1 MVQSTNILSLGR
13 IGSLGEQINLRN
25 EKFLKRNIFEGKIAD
40 KIQIES
46 KHNYHI
52 TTSTKNISKD
62 IGIDN
67 NLKLST
73 LVGLIEID
81 DSSIYSKLLTKPFNK
96 KVISGSLVYKIT
108 TSTESI
114 GLNSIKN
121 HWVDSIN
128 FQDQETTH
136 VITGIEYGEYVLI
149 TLEKTLND
157 EANKKKS
164 LKELK
169 KILEKISGSIKDN
182 GSIELDYGDD
192 GDDDDDNNNI
202 EYYENLTKEFKF
214 KMIGK
219 IFPNGQVDPTSFT
232 NAIKIMKD
240 IPKLILIRDKSDPIQ
255 YEVIPIS
262 SIHKQLSIETIG
274 KIDEKELIEDIE
286 TEFKSLF
293 ELKSQFN
300 DFTDLVEKNKQ
311 FLKDNQ
317 VQSILSFKDEV
328 YSNETFFKANLKN
341 LVIQVKSGESKVK
354 AIEKLVSD
362 YLNSN
367 HSSKSIKKFLGS
379 HKIYVNDKLLFL
391 EELKEKG
398 IEIISKSMSMQ
409 DFVLKNS
416 TNNCKVYILNYY
428 HSTSRSNEEIWNQ
441 IYLLTFIHLVNEKR
455 INTKFAIVDIE
466 ILVDNDS
473 FSFDPNQTNP
483 YIEFFLNGF
492 KKQSNFIFD
501 SCANYIECID
511 WKLCR
516 PLGEKPKDTRE
527 LKLKCPGEKCFDSIP
542 KAWKCL
548 VCDFFILYS
557 NKRLYCGCGSYSV
570 EECHYKCSNNEN
582 HENVGYCLLP
592 KQDKEQLKYLPT
604 RPLVFL
610 LLGESGVGK
619 STFINS
625 FANYALYDSLDEAIK
640 HKLKIL
646 IPVKFSMVVDE
657 GEKLISIGCETKNE
671 YLRIGQSSTQ
681 TCQTYEFPELGITII
696 DTPGIGDSRGIHQ
709 DSVNLQHILKYI
721 SSFDKIDGICILL
734 KPNESKSTVLYQ
746 YCFKGILS
754 QLDKS
759 AANNIA
765 FCYTNSRGTFY
776 KPGDSHLKIQQMV
789 KSLNVPNLKY
799 NGTNT
804 FCFDSESFRL
814 LAALQSNVKFSQN
827 QINDYSSSWKVS
839 VESTEK
845 LISYLNLLP
854 PHDIRNTVSLNE
866 CRILINALSKP
877 VVEITRLIDTK
888 LMSIE
893 NKKQEIIA
901 QSNDIESLKKNLTM
915 KYFDLERK
923 DLPYPTTVCTNSTC
937 VTPVTIKGVVNIT
950 YTTQCHVKCLI
961 KGTTNTINCLDLKDC
976 YAMNNTLYCKEC
988 KFNCHYSKHMHI
1000 TYETFL
1006 IKKEMENED
1015 VKKQIEEGIDATSL
1029 KRQWVESLEKEIK
1042 ENTDEK
1048 NEILKISSQLSY
1060 FLKENCIT
1068 TYHDTVIEYL
1078 KICIE
1083 NEELKSD
1090 KSGKK
1095 SMEDNLKFFQD
1106 QHDYFQKNLS
1116 NQQIQKITTKD
1127 VPILIEKLKNLKE
1140 NGKTLREC
1148 IEANVNEQLKTGFNP
1163 IVVTKNTNHSKE
1175 WGFISQ
1181 AKKLFTFNPL
1191 NTSTPSKKYQYY

>member
-182 GSIELDYGDD
+182 GSIELDY

-937 VTPVTIKGVVNIT
+937 VTPITIKGVVNIT

>member
-1 MVQSTNILSLGR
+1 MVQSTKILSLGR
-13 IGSLGEQINLRN
+13 TGSLGEQINLRN
-25 EKFLKRNIFEGKIAD
+25 EKFLKRNIFEGKIEDD
-40 KIQIES
+40 KIQIDS
-46 KHNYHI
+46 KHNYQI
-52 TTSTKNISKD
+52 STSTKNISKD

-81 DSSIYSKLLTKPFNK
+81 ESSIYSKLLAKPINK

-108 TSTESI
+108 SSTESI

-121 HWVDSIN
+121 HLVNSFNN
-128 FQDQETTH
+128 FQDEETTH

-169 KILEKISGSIKDN
+169 KILKKICGSIKDN

-192 GDDDDDNNNI
+192 DDDDSK
-202 EYYENLTKEFKF
+202 EYYDDLTKEFKF
-214 KMIGK
+214 QMIGK
-219 IFPNGQVDPTSFT
+219 IFPNGQVNPTSFT
-232 NAIKIMKD
+232 SAIKIMKD
-240 IPKLILIRDKSDPIQ
+240 IPKLIIIEGKSDPIQ

-262 SIHKQLSIETIG
+262 SIHKQLSIETIE
-274 KIDEKELIEDIE
+274 KIDEKELTQEIE

-293 ELKSQFN
+293 EIKSQFN
-300 DFTDLVEKNKQ
+300 DFVDQVEKNKQ
-311 FLKDNQ
+311 FLKDDQ

-328 YSNETFFKANLKN
+328 YSNETTFKENLKS
-341 LVIQVKSGESKVK
+341 LVIQVKIGESKVK
-354 AIEKLVSD
+354 ALEKVVSD

-367 HSSKSIKKFLGS
+367 HSSKSIKKFLDS
-379 HKIYVNDKLLFL
+379 HKIYINDKLLFL

-398 IEIISKSMSMQ
+398 IEIVSKSMSIQ
-409 DFVLKNS
+409 DFVFNNS
-416 TNNCKVYILNYY
+416 KNNCKIYILNYY
-428 HSTSRSNEEIWNQ
+428 HSTSRSNEEIWKQ

-455 INTKFAIVDIE
+455 INTKFAIVDHE
-466 ILVDNDS
+466 IQVNNDPCS
-473 FSFDPNQTNP
+473 LNPGQTNP
-483 YIEFFLNGF
+483 FIEFFLNGV
-492 KKQSNFIFD
+492 KNQSNFILD
-501 SCANYIECID
+501 QYANYIECID
-511 WKLCR
+511 WEHCK
-516 PLGEKPKDTRE
+516 PLGEKPKDIRE
-527 LKLKCPGEKCFDSIP
+527 LKLKCPGEKCFNSVP

-548 VCDFFILYS
+548 ICNLILLYS
-557 NKRLYCGCGSYSV
+557 NKRLYCQCGSYSV

-582 HENVGYCLLP
+582 HENGVYCLLP
-592 KQDKEQLKYLPT
+592 KEDKEQLKYLPP

-610 LLGESGVGK
+610 LVGESGVGK

-657 GEKLISIGCETKNE
+657 GEKLISIGSETKDE
-671 YLRIGQSSTQ
+671 YLRTGQSSTQ
-681 TCQTYEFPELGITII
+681 TCQTYQFPELGITII

-709 DSVNLQHILKYI
+709 DGVNLQHILKYI

-759 AANNIA
+759 AANNIV

-799 NGTNT
+799 DGTNT

-854 PHDIRNTVSLNE
+854 QHDIRNTVSLNE

-888 LMSIE
+888 LMSIQ
-893 NKKQEIIA
+893 NQKQELIA
-901 QSNDIESLKKNLTM
+901 QSDDIESLKKNLTIT
-915 KYFDLERK
+915 YFDLEKK

-937 VTPVTIKGVVNIT
+937 VTPVTVKGVVNIA
-950 YTTQCHVKCLI
+950 YTTRCHVNCKI

-976 YAMNNTLYCKEC
+976 RSMDNKSLKCTRCLSD
-988 KFNCHYSKHMHI
+988 CHYSKHMHI

-1006 IKKEMENED
+1006 VKKTMENED
-1015 VKKQIEEGIDATSL
+1015 VKKKIEDGIDATTL
-1029 KRQWVESLEKEIK
+1029 KRQMVESLEKEII
-1042 ENTDEK
+1042 ENLEEK
-1048 NEILKISSQLSY
+1048 NEILLISSQLSY

-1095 SMEDNLKFFQD
+1095 SMEENLKFFQD
-1106 QHDYFQKNLS
+1106 QHDYFQNNLT
-1116 NQQIQKITTKD
+1116 NKQVQKITTKD
-1127 VPILIEKLKNLKE
+1127 VPILIEKLKNLKVY
-1140 NGKTLREC
+1140 GKKLREC
-1148 IEANVNEQLKTGFNP
+1148 IESNVNQQLKAGFNP
-1163 IVVTKNTNHSKE
+1163 IVVIKNTNHSTE
-1175 WGFISQ
+1175 WNFISK
-1181 AKKLFTFNPL
+1181 AKKLFSFAPS
-1191 NTSTPSKKYQYY
+1191 NTLAASKK